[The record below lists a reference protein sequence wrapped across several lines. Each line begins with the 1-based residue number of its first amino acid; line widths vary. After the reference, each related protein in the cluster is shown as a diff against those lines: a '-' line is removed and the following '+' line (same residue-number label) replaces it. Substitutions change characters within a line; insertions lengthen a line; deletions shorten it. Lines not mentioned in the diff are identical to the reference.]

1 MSNKWDR
8 EGVSHMVSHTTD
20 RIQSRSSRR
29 LSNGKNPATS
39 RQRSLVSGLVLLTLV
54 LLAAG
59 CGPKGYI
66 EGTAYHPSGTALGGS
81 ELLVSVD
88 GKTHVVVTGA
98 DGTFRISGIALGSR
112 QIKISFYD
120 TAAGERYEWAGAV
133 QVGIQGAKLTVE
145 LSGALQGFNEMIQ
158 AVWRQLSGGQWES
171 AKKNLEAIVAYDPQG
186 DDEITCSLAWGWYY
200 LRSGESRQRAKEH
213 FEKALSAGKEG
224 EARVG
229 LAAVEA
235 AAGGYSKAASL
246 LEQAFAL
253 EPDLQLDYLDLTT
266 GDLQV
271 ALASYYLK
279 TGDDAKT
286 VQILKQKTHGA
297 SPQGREVRDK
307 LLLFLE
313 G

>member
-1 MSNKWDR
+1 
-8 EGVSHMVSHTTD
+8 MVS
-20 RIQSRSSRR
+20 RIASKIQSKSRQLGSGQSASKSRR
-29 LSNGKNPATS
+29 K
-39 RQRSLVSGLVLLTLV
+39 SLISGIVLLCLV

-66 EGTAYHPSGTALGGS
+66 EGTAYHPSGKVLGGG

-88 GKTHVVVTGA
+88 GKTNVVVTGA

-120 TAAGERYEWAGAV
+120 SAAGERYQWEGAV
-133 QVGIQGAKLTVE
+133 QVGIQGAKIRVE
-145 LSGALQGFNEMIQ
+145 LSGVLQGFDELIQ
-158 AVWRQLSGGQWES
+158 AVWRQLAGGQWES
-171 AKKNLEAIVAYDPQG
+171 AKKNLEAITAYAPQG
-186 DDEITCSLAWGWYY
+186 DDEITCRLAWGWYY
-200 LRSGESRQRAKEH
+200 LRSGESCQKAKQC
-213 FEKALSAGKEG
+213 FEKALSTGKEA

-235 AAGGYSKAASL
+235 ASGQYSLAASH
-246 LEQAFAL
+246 LEQAFAAK
-253 EPDLQLDYLDLTT
+253 PNLQLDYLDLTT

-271 ALASYYLK
+271 ALASYYLQI
-279 TGDDAKT
+279 GADAKT
-286 VQILKQKTHGA
+286 IQILKQKAQGA
-297 SPQGREVRDK
+297 SARGREVRDK